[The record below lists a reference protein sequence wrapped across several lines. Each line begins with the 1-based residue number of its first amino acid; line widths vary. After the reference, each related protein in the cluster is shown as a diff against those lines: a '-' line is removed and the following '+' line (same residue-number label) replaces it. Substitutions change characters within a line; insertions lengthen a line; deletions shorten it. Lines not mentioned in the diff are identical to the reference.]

1 MRNFN
6 VILRTKR
13 QLGKRLLLG
22 VKSAKMVKCKVC
34 IRRKSLDERLG
45 VAIAVENE
53 QNSDR
58 VLCVRVEQ
66 VECGSAAQRAGLM
79 PADAILRVDGVH
91 VRKCSRAQCLR
102 LFAEA
107 RLQTELVILPAEI
120 MNIISRIGFDGQNK
134 KMEKKLKHN
143 QQKETFVGAQAVQR
157 QNWGRGT
164 GRQMMEN
171 DAHAAQPRHSSHRLL
186 SAGRFGNDGGEF
198 DDANSNCCP
207 SSHSAA
213 QFPSSS
219 SRFPRGTDVGGSSAE
234 QQQQMSSLPG
244 GNEWRTT
251 ALLGTVPWNNDQQR
265 PTNSGDHCNSRRH
278 RQTNGRRGA
287 AEGVMEMEEE
297 EEEED
302 VHFDDRRNGDSPR
315 RRRREGRGRRTERI
329 FEDGKGEGR
338 RIVKGI
344 HDDLVVGSEVGGG
357 TLPRGLRKIGSD
369 AEEKAGESPQ
379 RRKRQQQQRRRTN
392 AKAEDNEDDKLAEEV
407 PSSISLLLST
417 VTPTTPTPNTRIF
430 DEMDKRINKSQSAL
444 RLLGLSSPTNNKT
457 ASSSSTTMFGQST
470 HNQPMPGGTV
480 DIPSVD
486 QLIAPTNSACQ
497 RMETQLELGLEDVN
511 LTTNSQ
517 ADGATDQNKAT
528 AEPTKP
534 ELFKTQ
540 LWLDFSR
547 FEPEKVIGR
556 PVAPFTQSSDSEPE
570 MDNSD
575 AIDNG
580 PPSSHQNHCSSSS
593 PPSMTTVVAPPIASS
608 RSLPTVVAPPMASPS
623 LTTAVAP
630 PMESSSPSLT
640 TSVAP
645 PIASP
650 RSLMTVV
657 APPIAS
663 SRSLPTVVAP
673 PMASLSLTT
682 AVAPPMESSSPS
694 LTTSVA
700 PPIASPRSLMT
711 VVAPPIASSR
721 SLPTV
726 VAPSMASLTTAV
738 TPLIASSRSLS
749 TVVAPFMASPS
760 MTTAVAPPMTSSSP
774 LLTTAVAPPMAS
786 SPPPLSPSRFS
797 STIATNSSDYSPAPQ
812 QKYCQKQALSE
823 PSQHELDVI
832 RNAIGVRDYSQ
843 YRIRTVLL
851 LRPPG
856 INEGTVGLL
865 LGTMTDGFKPVKG
878 PFTIL
883 VSKVTSGSIACKNG
897 HLMQGDRVF
906 FIQHQSTMNMS
917 VVEARK
923 SIKDPSPAVHLVVG
937 SRNRFS

>member
-45 VAIAVENE
+45 VAIEVENE

-120 MNIISRIGFDGQNK
+120 MNIISRIGLDGQNK
-134 KMEKKLKHN
+134 KMEQKLKHN

-171 DAHAAQPRHSSHRLL
+171 DAHAAQPRHSSQRLL
-186 SAGRFGNDGGEF
+186 PAGRFGNDGGEF

-213 QFPSSS
+213 EFPTSS
-219 SRFPRGTDVGGSSAE
+219 SRYPRGTDAGGSPE
-234 QQQQMSSLPG
+234 QRQMSSLTD

-251 ALLGTVPWNNDQQR
+251 ALLGTVPRNNDQQR
-265 PTNSGDHCNSRRH
+265 PTNSGDLCSSRRH

-297 EEEED
+297 EEED
-302 VHFDDRRNGDSPR
+302 DHFDEDSPR
-315 RRRREGRGRRTERI
+315 RRGRRTERI

-344 HDDLVVGSEVGGG
+344 HDDLVGSEVGGG

-392 AKAEDNEDDKLAEEV
+392 AKAGDNEDGKLAEEV
-407 PSSISLLLST
+407 PSSINLLLST

-430 DEMDKRINKSQSAL
+430 DEMDRRINKSQSAL

-480 DIPSVD
+480 DVPSVD
-486 QLIAPTNSACQ
+486 QLIVLPNSACQ
-497 RMETQLELGLEDVN
+497 RMETQLVGLEDVN
-511 LTTNSQ
+511 STTNSQ
-517 ADGATDQNKAT
+517 ADGATGQNKAE
-528 AEPTKP
+528 AEPMKP

-593 PPSMTTVVAPPIASS
+593 PPSMTTVVAPP
-608 RSLPTVVAPPMASPS
+608 MAS
-623 LTTAVAP
+623 L
-630 PMESSSPSLT
+630 
-640 TSVAP
+640 
-645 PIASP
+645 

-657 APPIAS
+657 APPMVS
-663 SRSLPTVVAP
+663 S
-673 PMASLSLTT
+673 SLTT
-682 AVAPPMESSSPS
+682 V
-694 LTTSVA
+694 
-700 PPIASPRSLMT
+700 
-711 VVAPPIASSR
+711 
-721 SLPTV
+721 
-726 VAPSMASLTTAV
+726 
-738 TPLIASSRSLS
+738 
-749 TVVAPFMASPS
+749 
-760 MTTAVAPPMTSSSP
+760 VAPPMTSSSP
-774 LLTTAVAPPMAS
+774 SLTTVVAPPMAS
-786 SPPPLSPSRFS
+786 SSLTTVVAPPMTSSSPSLTTVVAPPMASSSLTTVVAPPMTSSSPSLTTVVAPPMTSSSPSLTTVVAPPMTSSSLTTVVAPPMTSSPPLSPSRFS

-823 PSQHELDVI
+823 PSQHELDI
-832 RNAIGVRDYSQ
+832 IQNAIGVYDFSQ

-865 LGTMTDGFKPVKG
+865 LGTMTEGFKPVNG

-897 HLMQGDRVF
+897 HLRKGDRKIQVF

-937 SRNRFS
+937 RKFTEGRFS